1 VKDEPQQETNNGD
14 SSGSGGGGGSG
25 SGGGTLPET
34 PSLQEENNA
43 QAENNDGEQIKSKTV
58 LDTESERSKDPTL
71 DLKSVESGSEAASIS
86 ISVSQAE
93 ENIEPPE
100 NASKVSIFD
109 MESNTSETEDVNLTF
124 GVNKSSIDRKDL
136 NTTAL
141 YRREEGE
148 WKELKTK
155 YLREEESEYIFK
167 SQITGF
173 SPFMVA
179 VRQSKHEIT
188 VNNTENV
195 SENEEIQRTD
205 STQSF
210 NLRILAIATI
220 TVLVVALLALRRR
233 RTKKLSPDISKHKN
247 QADKLK
253 NGEGTQ

>member
-25 SGGGTLPET
+25 SGGGALPET
-34 PSLQEENNA
+34 PSSQEENNA
-43 QAENNDGEQIKSKTV
+43 QAINNAEEQREPTAV
-58 LDTESERSKDPTL
+58 LDTKSKLSKDPTL
-71 DLKSVESGSEAASIS
+71 DPKSVESGSDAAPIS

-100 NASKVSIFD
+100 NISKVSIFD
-109 MESNTSETEDVNLTF
+109 MESNTSDTEDVNLTF

-148 WKELKTK
+148 WKELKTT

-179 VRQSKHEIT
+179 VKQSKQEIT

-195 SENEEIQRTD
+195 SENQETQRSD

-210 NLRILAIATI
+210 NLRILAVATA
-220 TVLVVALLALRRR
+220 TVLVVAFLALRRR
-233 RTKKLSPDISKHKN
+233 RTKKLSPDISEHKS
-247 QADKLK
+247 QADRLK
-253 NGEGTQ
+253 SGERT